1 MVSRANPERTRRNS
15 AVLTAT
21 GAVCGLLMLF
31 PTSTNS
37 GHRTTAVAAAGITAA
52 STATTRVVNGA
63 SIPTQYGPVQ
73 VQLSITGNKIV
84 SATAIDYPR
93 TDGHDVQ
100 INDYAIPV
108 LQDATVTAQNAS
120 IDTVSGAT
128 YTSDGY
134 RQSLQS
140 ALDAAHLS

>member
-1 MVSRANPERTRRNS
+1 MVSRATPQRTKRN
-15 AVLTAT
+15 ATLFAAT

-37 GHRTTAVAAAGITAA
+37 GHRTSALAVAGVSATSTVAAT
-52 STATTRVVNGA
+52 VVNGT
-63 SIPTQYGPVQ
+63 SIDTRYGPVQ
-73 VQLSITGNKIV
+73 VQLKVSSGRIV
-84 SATAIDYPR
+84 NATAIDYPR
-93 TDGHDVQ
+93 AEGHDAQ
-100 INDYAIPV
+100 INDVAVPV
-108 LQDATVTAQNAS
+108 LQDETVTAQNAN

-140 ALDAAHLS
+140 ALDAAHLA